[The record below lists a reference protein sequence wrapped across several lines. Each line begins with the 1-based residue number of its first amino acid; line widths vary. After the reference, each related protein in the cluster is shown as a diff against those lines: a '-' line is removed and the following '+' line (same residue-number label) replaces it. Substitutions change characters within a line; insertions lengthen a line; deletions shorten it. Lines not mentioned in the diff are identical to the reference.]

1 MREQRIERN
10 SDDSNTTEVP
20 LDRDAV
26 MHTLGRQARAAAR
39 QVARAGNAARTHAI
53 LGMADA
59 LEARLDD
66 ILAANALDLE
76 AADAKGISGA
86 FRDRLVLDAAR
97 VAKMANGLRDVA
109 GQTDPVG
116 EVTSEHIRPNGLRVA
131 RMRIP
136 LGVIGFIYESRPNVT
151 ADAAGLCIKSGNA
164 VVLRGGSEAEHSNAI
179 IVEVLRE
186 ALKAA
191 GLPGAALT
199 TLPST
204 DRAWILPMLQAEEHI
219 DVIIPRGGE
228 GLIRY
233 VAANSRIP
241 VIKHYKGVC
250 HVFVDTAADLQKA
263 TEIVFNAKVQ
273 RPGVCNA
280 LETLLVHADVAE
292 AFLPRV
298 AARLS
303 EADVELRGCAATQ
316 AIIDVNPATEDDYNA
331 EYLDLIL
338 AIRVVDDLDAAIAHI
353 EAHGSDHTESIVSE
367 NYTTVRRFLNEVN
380 SSVVVA
386 NASTRF
392 ADGGEM
398 GMGAEI
404 GISTTR
410 LHAYGPMGV
419 TDLTTQKY
427 VIQGDGQVRTS

>member
-1 MREQRIERN
+1 MMGDARIEEMN
-10 SDDSNTTEVP
+10 
-20 LDRDAV
+20 A
-26 MHTLGRQARAAAR
+26 LGAQARAAAR
-39 QVARAGNAARTHAI
+39 ILARAAGARRTAAI
-53 LGMADA
+53 LAMADA
-59 LEARLDD
+59 LDANGPAILEANQRD
-66 ILAANALDLE
+66 LA

-86 FRDRLVLDAAR
+86 FRDRLVLDDAR
-97 VAKMANGLRDVA
+97 IAKMSKGLREVA
-109 GQTDPVG
+109 AQADPIGAITG
-116 EVTSEHIRPNGLRVA
+116 EVIRPNGLRVA
-131 RMRIP
+131 RVRMP

-179 IVEVLRE
+179 LVKLLRGALE
-186 ALKAA
+186 AH
-191 GLPGAALT
+191 GLPAAALT

-204 DRAWILPMLQAEEHI
+204 DRAWIQPMLQADDYI

-228 GLIRY
+228 GLIRH
-233 VAANSRIP
+233 VAENSRIP

-250 HVFVDTAADLQKA
+250 HVFVDAAADLEKA
-263 TEIVFNAKVQ
+263 YAIAFNAKVQ

-280 LETLLVHADVAE
+280 METLLVHQDVAA
-292 AFLPRV
+292 AFLPEMAQRF
-298 AARLS
+298 AA
-303 EADVELRGCAATQ
+303 AGVVLRGCARTRE
-316 AIIDVNPATEDDYNA
+316 IIEAAPATDDDYHA
-331 EYLDLIL
+331 EYLDLTL
-338 AIRVVDDLDAAIAHI
+338 AIRVVDGIDQAIAHI
-353 EAHGSDHTESIVSE
+353 EEFGSDHTESIVSE
-367 NYTTVRRFLNEVN
+367 HYSTVRRFLAEVQ

-419 TDLTTQKY
+419 EHLTTIRY
-427 VIQGDGQVRTS
+427 VIQGDGQVRT